1 MDERDDATP
10 VLERLIAERLS
21 LVGVLAE
28 SLELSSAALAR
39 NDAEAIALGAAHQ
52 AELCRQWSSLESELC
67 RAAGGVGKGN
77 ALTRLS
83 DSLGAPSPLGD
94 ACENQGPAAGRIND
108 RGVEELV
115 LNEVP
120 LGHSLNDSAVN
131 DSAAIARS
139 VRLQADWEKLAL
151 RIRYLMRVHSS
162 LLRHSQR
169 TLAIV
174 ERVVHG
180 CDPTY
185 CSPRLAKFPAEM
197 RLGE

>member
-1 MDERDDATP
+1 MDERDDAP
-10 VLERLIAERLS
+10 VLERLIEERLS

-39 NDAEAIALGAAHQ
+39 NDAEAIARGAAHQ

-67 RAAGGVGKGN
+67 RAAVGAGKGIV
-77 ALTRLS
+77 LMRRT
-83 DSLGAPSPLGD
+83 DSLGAPSPPGH
-94 ACENQGPAAGRIND
+94 ACEKHGTAAGRIND
-108 RGVEELV
+108 RTVEELV
-115 LNEVP
+115 LNEALP
-120 LGHSLNDSAVN
+120 GHTLNDSAAN

-139 VRLQADWEKLAL
+139 ARLQADWEKLAL